1 MTDPRCHCVFPQ
13 PTEEELVTIPG
24 STPNTAL
31 RVHVESSQDGYV
43 RLEHLAYDAGMGWY
57 VQKSFIIPAEMLHAL
72 LPHLRKA
79 DCLMPKR
86 ALHSPWQ
93 NDAPI
98 RLFPNTSEPQTKV
111 G

>member
-1 MTDPRCHCVFPQ
+1 MNDPRCHCVFPQ

-24 STPNTAL
+24 ATPDTAL
-31 RVHVESSQDGYV
+31 RVHVESSRDGYV
-43 RLEHLAYDAGMGWY
+43 RLEHIAYDSGMGWY
-57 VQKSFIIPAEMLHAL
+57 VQKSFIIPAETLHAL

-86 ALHSPWQ
+86 LTNPTWQ
-93 NDAPI
+93 SDAPI
-98 RLFPNTSEPQTKV
+98 PMFPSTSEPHTKV